1 MTVVLLVSIPI
12 DWTEVLTIKKGNERK
27 HEDCRQVLHQVVW
40 RVPKI
45 HLAGLGDQVVE
56 NLSPADGEEGEEEEV
71 LIAN

>member
-1 MTVVLLVSIPI
+1 VSIQI

-45 HLAGLGDQVVE
+45 HLAGLEDLG
-56 NLSPADGEEGEEEEV
+56 PADGEEGEEEEV
-71 LIAN
+71 LVDN

>member
-1 MTVVLLVSIPI
+1 
-12 DWTEVLTIKKGNERK
+12 
-27 HEDCRQVLHQVVW
+27 LHQVVG

-45 HLAGLGDQVVE
+45 HLAGLRNQVVE